1 MADITVEAVEAVLL
15 AIRRAAALLAVQ
27 QSPIDA
33 QLFSIKT
40 LLILREQISPFDLH
54 SSNASLPFSDTSLR
68 DSALYRLF
76 RKAVSTITFINQDSV
91 KLIEDALKAST
102 NAFIEAVCNSVC
114 EGTVRFV
121 QQYEQFM
128 AQASSAEEK
137 FPLTEDQVVSLVSSF
152 KEGISGLDDLAG
164 KMALYIDSPATQ
176 GILFAPV
183 RVGEMEGNDV

>member
-1 MADITVEAVEAVLL
+1 MADITVEAVGAVLV

-54 SSNASLPFSDTSLR
+54 APNASLPFSDTSLR
-68 DSALYRLF
+68 DSVLYRLF
-76 RKAVSTITFINQDSV
+76 RRAVATIAFISQDSV

-102 NAFIEAVCNSVC
+102 NAFIEAVCFSVC
-114 EGTVRFV
+114 EPAVRFI

-128 AQASSAEEK
+128 AQASSAEER
-137 FPLTEDQVVSLVSSF
+137 FPLAEEQVVSLVASF
-152 KEGISGLDDLAG
+152 KEGISGLGDLAG

-183 RVGEMEGNDV
+183 RVSEREGDDA